1 MTDIVPKSA
10 MGLLLASNFSFFFFF
25 LSFFSF
31 ICDHVPADLK
41 LFLFYVLL

>member
-25 LSFFSF
+25 FFLSF